1 MSKYNVGSGVVHLV
15 TGEHGTIVEIQPPR
29 RGRQLYKV
37 RWQNGTSDELEE
49 SLAMDCD
56 ISDPFERCANG
67 LFGSYSEYAKK
78 NTTFKIKNSNNSTI
92 SSLKASKTL
101 FRAYQFK
108 PLLKFLNSS
117 NRRLLVAD
125 EVGLGKTIEAGHVML
140 ELKARREL
148 KNVLIVCPKSLQ
160 EKWKAELL
168 EKFGLSFDIYDSSK
182 DLISNLEE
190 QRGNVR
196 AIVNYEKIRMKK
208 DEEDDEDK
216 NENTENKGK
225 KKNKRKKREKD
236 PKRNLIDFLTVKG
249 CNFSLVLCDEAHKM
263 RNNSTQTYKGAE
275 VLMSQADAALFLTAT
290 PIMIST
296 ENLYNLL
303 HLLDNTRYF
312 NYQIFDN
319 LLEQNKPFI
328 RAITELNHN
337 APLLSISENLNTA
350 IIHTQFSSDE
360 TVIYSDETTVGEK
373 FKEDPLYQEIME
385 LLNGKDSLSV
395 RARLQYL
402 LSSMSIMNN
411 VFSRTR
417 KREITT
423 DYSQAE
429 RKPHPVVVFLTDDEQ
444 EEFDKVIEEYID
456 DNSYVDEYGEMV
468 MKQGTPLGLVQKKRQ
483 IASSVYGYLSSE
495 DNLDK
500 GIDDYAELP
509 DTKIEKLVEIIE
521 EVFKHGTQ
529 KLVVFALF
537 RKTLKYIQIRLNKL
551 GYGCLMIHGEINN
564 RQEILNKFK
573 NDANSHILLSS
584 EVGSE
589 GLDMQFCN
597 SMVNY
602 DLPWNPMVVEQ
613 RIGRI
618 DRFGQQ
624 SPVVNIYNLV
634 VAGSIQEDIYMR
646 LLDRIGIF
654 RDTIGDLEAILDAP
668 AYEGSKT
675 TIQDL
680 YNRLEKELYTCKLT
694 EEEKQNK
701 IDEVARA
708 FQNEREEIKHLEE
721 GLTNA
726 LTNDAYF
733 KDEINRIINN
743 NAYVTEHELKNY
755 VDSVIRQE
763 LTTCN
768 LIEIEEGVYNFTMPL
783 SNIKVLKSF
792 MDAYPP
798 IGEEAEAA
806 YRRFL
811 ADIQGKNTLRI
822 TFNQQKAYDDRN
834 LIYLNIYHPMI
845 QACLNYF
852 IKKDDRTKTS
862 FCYAIQDDE
871 KQFKG
876 KVYFLALY
884 QLSTHRIVQ
893 GVEKRN
899 ETLLPL
905 LYDATNDCI
914 VEDQAI
920 VDSLFSKSQNLGIEH
935 NASSKN
941 ISRNIVENM
950 RYDFADALGKEV
962 AKKIGELKKQSESDR
977 FRTEQQTSVYYK
989 TRIANLGKS
998 LEEQE
1003 DKLNE
1008 LQYMY
1013 YETPES
1019 IEKKKRGIEGAMRL
1033 LTNNIAQLEKDMDSH
1048 LDMINRDPEI
1058 GIERNLLSINMINV
1072 I

>member
-1 MSKYNVGSGVVHLV
+1 MSKFNIGSGVVHLV
-15 TGEHGTIVEIQPPR
+15 TGQHGTILEIYTPH

-37 RWQNGTSDELEE
+37 GWHNGTSDELEVN
-49 SLAMDCD
+49 LAMDCD
-56 ISDPFERCANG
+56 ISDPYERCANG
-67 LFGSYSEYAKK
+67 IFGTYSEYAKK

-108 PLLKFLNSS
+108 PLLKFLNS

-168 EKFGLSFDIYDSSK
+168 DKFGLSFQIYESSK
-182 DLISNLEE
+182 DLISDLEE
-190 QRGNVR
+190 QRGNVH

-208 DEEDDEDK
+208 DDDDDDDKGESAEE
-216 NENTENKGK
+216 KGK
-225 KKNKRKKREKD
+225 KKKQKKKREKD
-236 PKRNLIDFLTVKG
+236 PKNNFIDFLTEKG
-249 CNFSLVLCDEAHKM
+249 CSFSLVLCDEAHKM
-263 RNNSTQTYKGAE
+263 RNESTQTYKGAE
-275 VLMSQADAALFLTAT
+275 VIMNLADAALFLTAT

-337 APLLSISENLNTA
+337 VPLLTIAENLHMA
-350 IIHTQFSSDE
+350 HIHTQFSSDE

-373 FKEDPLYQEIME
+373 FDKDPLYREIID
-385 LLNGKDSLSV
+385 LLNGEDSLPV

-417 KREITT
+417 KRDITT

-429 RKPHPVVVFLTDDEQ
+429 RKPHFIRVDLTDDEQ

-456 DNSYVDEYGEMV
+456 DNSYVDEYGDMV
-468 MKQGTPLGLVQKKRQ
+468 MKRGAPLGLVQKKRQ
-483 IASSVYGYLSSE
+483 VASSVYGYLNSE
-495 DNLDK
+495 DSLDY
-500 GIDDYAELP
+500 GIDEYAELP
-509 DTKIEKLVEIIE
+509 DAKIDRLIEIIE

-537 RKTLKYIQIRLNKL
+537 RKTLKYIQIRLQKR

-564 RQEILNKFK
+564 RQEILDKFK
-573 NDANSHILLSS
+573 NDPNSHILLSS

-613 RIGRI
+613 RIGRV

-624 SPVVNIYNLV
+624 SPIVNIYNFV
-634 VAGSIQEDIYMR
+634 VADSIQEDIYVR

-668 AYEGSKT
+668 VTEGSRI

-680 YNRLEKELYTCKLT
+680 YNKLEKELYTCKLT

-733 KDEINRIINN
+733 KDEIERIVNN
-743 NAYVTEHELKNY
+743 NAYVTELELKNY
-755 VDSVIRQE
+755 VESVIRQE
-763 LTTCN
+763 LTTCD
-768 LIEIEEGVYNFTMPL
+768 LIEVDKDIYDFTLPL
-783 SNIKVLKSF
+783 NNTKVLKNF
-792 MDAYPP
+792 LTAYSPS
-798 IGEEAEAA
+798 GEEAEAA
-806 YRRFL
+806 CRRFI
-811 ADIQGKNTLRI
+811 AEAMDKNALRL
-822 TFNQQKAYDDRN
+822 TFNQQKAYDN
-834 LIYLNIYHPMI
+834 KKLIYINIYHPII

-852 IKKDDRTKTS
+852 IKKDDKAKTT
-862 FCYAIQDDE
+862 FCYAIEDTQ
-871 KQFKG
+871 KQYDG
-876 KVYFLALY
+876 KVYYLAIY
-884 QLSTHRIVQ
+884 QLSTQRMVQ
-893 GVEKRN
+893 GVEKRT

-914 VEDQAI
+914 VEDETVI
-920 VDSLFSKSQNLGIEH
+920 DSIFSKSQNQGLEY
-935 NASSKN
+935 NASIN
-941 ISRNIVENM
+941 DISQEIIENM
-950 RYDFADALGKEV
+950 RYDFAEALGKV
-962 AKKIGELKKQSESDR
+962 IAKKVAELKNQAESDR
-977 FRTEQQTSVYYK
+977 FRTEQQTEEYYK
-989 TRIANLGKS
+989 TRIANIQKS
-998 LEEQE
+998 IDEQE
-1003 DKLNE
+1003 QKLDD
-1008 LQYMY
+1008 LQYDY
-1013 YETPES
+1013 FENPETR
-1019 IEKKKRGIEGAMRL
+1019 EKKRRGIEGAIRL
-1033 LTNNIAQLEKDMDSH
+1033 FNARINDLNRERETHLE
-1048 LDMINRDPEI
+1048 MINRDPEI
-1058 GIERNLLSINMINV
+1058 SIKSEPISINLIN
-1072 I
+1072 IT